1 MSSTKNLLA
10 KEFRLAMHP
19 TNIIFLSFVAFLL
32 IPNYPYY
39 ITFFYTGLALFFTC
53 MNGRENHDIMYS
65 LNLPVA
71 KKDIVKARILFAT
84 LMELLQMIICV
95 PLALIRLSYKSAD
108 EAGNVV
114 FLSNEAGVNANLT
127 FFALSLMM
135 LGIFNY
141 VFFVNYYKDV
151 NKVGKT
157 YIIASI
163 IEFLFIGAAEF
174 TIHIPKVAEYF
185 NVFGKEHIAA
195 RLILFAV
202 GIAVFVLL
210 TFSAYKRSAKEFEVY
225 DI

>member
-1 MSSTKNLLA
+1 
-10 KEFRLAMHP
+10 
-19 TNIIFLSFVAFLL
+19 
-32 IPNYPYY
+32 
-39 ITFFYTGLALFFTC
+39 
-53 MNGRENHDIMYS
+53 MYS

-84 LMELLQMIICV
+84 LMELLQMIICI

-114 FLSNEAGVNANLT
+114 FLSNGAGVNANLT

-151 NKVGKT
+151 NKVGKA

-195 RLILFAV
+195 RLIPVSYTHLDV
-202 GIAVFVLL
+202 
-210 TFSAYKRSAKEFEVY
+210 YKRQFRYRRSRKVFRVFCCNDQRKNPFPFQAGCRRY
-225 DI
+225 PLRMRQCDLLYPL

>member
-10 KEFRLAMHP
+10 KEVKLAMHP
-19 TNIIFLSFVAFLL
+19 TNIIFLSFAAFLL

-84 LMELLQMIICV
+84 LMELLEMIICI
-95 PLALIRLSYKSAD
+95 PLALIRLSYKSAN
-108 EAGNVV
+108 EAGNAV
-114 FLSNEAGVNANLT
+114 FVSNEAGVNSNIT
-127 FFALSLMM
+127 FFALSLIM

-151 NKVGKT
+151 TKIGKT
-157 YIIASI
+157 YIIASV
-163 IEFLFIGAAEF
+163 IEFLFIGVAEF
-174 TIHIPKVAEYF
+174 SIHVPKIAEYF
-185 NVFGKEHIAA
+185 NVFGNEHIGA
-195 RLILFAV
+195 RLALLAA
-202 GIAVFVLL
+202 GIVVFIIL
-210 TFSAYKRSAKEFEVY
+210 TFSAYRKSVKEFEVY